1 MSPLVK
7 YSLIRIGL
15 FAGVLVILLLVGV
28 PGWIA
33 AIAAALVALSV
44 AYIFFRRQ
52 RDDAIAA
59 VTKRPDS
66 EQAAGPS
73 EASAHGADEQ
83 AEDR

>member
-15 FAGVLVILLLVGV
+15 FAIVLAVLLLVGV
-28 PGWIA
+28 PGWLA

-52 RDDAIAA
+52 RDAAIAA
-59 VTKRPDS
+59 LRKKSD
-66 EQAAGPS
+66 
-73 EASAHGADEQ
+73 ASAVATGDSVSDEQ

>member
-7 YSLIRIGL
+7 YSIIRLGL
-15 FAGVLVILLLVGV
+15 FAVVLAILLLVGV

-33 AIAAALVALSV
+33 AISAALVALSV

-59 VTKRPDS
+59 LRAKP
-66 EQAAGPS
+66 
-73 EASAHGADEQ
+73 GADEKTSDEQ
-83 AEDR
+83 VEDN